1 VKYNIGTMEVSAEHL
16 RFILGLKLKQLR
28 QGKGFTL
35 KDLAE
40 RTGLSISYLSE
51 IEKGKKYPKPE
62 KMIRVAGA
70 LGVSFDEVVSVKVD
84 DSLNPLTAILDS
96 ALLKEFP
103 FEFFGIVPQDV
114 LNLVTDSPQE
124 AGALIRALL
133 EIARSYDMQVEQ
145 FLFAA
150 LRSYQKMNHN
160 YFEDL
165 EEAAGRFRSE
175 QEWPVKHSLPLN
187 SLKSVLKKDY
197 GLVIDETTLQR
208 YKDLKSFRSIWVD
221 SIPPRLLL
229 NPHLLPSQKA
239 FVIATEIGYRYLH
252 LRERTVTSSWL
263 HVNSFQEVL
272 NNFKASYF
280 AGALLIQRELLQ
292 KELSEFFRNQRWNA
306 DAFLSMLHRFG
317 TTPEMFGYRLSQLLP
332 KLFGLQ
338 EMFYL
343 RFFHT
348 AGTSDF
354 QLTKELNMSRTLA
367 PYGIG
372 LNEHYC
378 RRWLAIRLL
387 KELAKK
393 QKSGSKDQLLAGAQ
407 RMRFLESDAEY
418 FVITMARPL
427 VLTEKTN
434 SSITLG
440 FLLNDAFRDTVR
452 FWDDPAIP
460 RVLVHETCE
469 RCGLT
474 EAECQDR
481 VAPPVLYQ
489 KEQIHKTR
497 EKVLQQLIHDLKGS

>member
-1 VKYNIGTMEVSAEHL
+1 MDVSAEHL
-16 RFILGLKLKQLR
+16 RFILGLKLRQLR
-28 QGKGFTL
+28 QDNALTL
-35 KDLAE
+35 KELAG

-62 KMIRVAGA
+62 KMIRIAGA
-70 LGVSFDEVVSVKVD
+70 LGVSFDDVVSAKVD
-84 DSLNPLTAILDS
+84 ESLNPLTAILDS
-96 ALLKEFP
+96 DVLKEFP
-103 FEFFGIVPQDV
+103 FEFFGIVPRDV
-114 LNLVTDSPQE
+114 LNLVTESPQE
-124 AGALIRALL
+124 AGALIRTLL
-133 EIARSYDMQVEQ
+133 EIARSYDMRVEQ

-175 QEWPVKHSLPLN
+175 RNWPVKQALPL
-187 SLKSVLKKDY
+187 SRVKAALKEEY
-197 GLVIDETTLQR
+197 GLVVDETTMTK
-208 YKDLKSFRSIWVD
+208 YGDLRSFRSVWVD
-221 SIPPRLLL
+221 SQPPRLLL
-229 NPHLLPSQKA
+229 NPRLLSSQKA
-239 FVIATEIGYRYLH
+239 FLIAAEIGYRYLR

-263 HVNSFQEVL
+263 QVNSFQEVL

-280 AGALLIQRELLQ
+280 AGALLIQKEWMQ
-292 KELSEFFRNQRWNA
+292 KELTEFFRNQQWSA
-306 DAFLSMLHRFG
+306 DAFLHILHRFG

-332 KLFGLQ
+332 NIFGLQ

-348 AGTSDF
+348 VGTDQF
-354 QLTKELNMSRTLA
+354 QLTKELNMSRALA

-387 KELAKK
+387 KDLARK
-393 QKSGSKDQLLAGAQ
+393 QKTGGKDLQLAGAQ
-407 RMRFLESDAEY
+407 RMRFLDSDVEF

-427 VLTEKTN
+427 ILTEKTN

-440 FLLNDAFRDTVR
+440 FLLNDAFREAVR

-469 RCGLT
+469 RCGLS
-474 EAECQDR
+474 EAECRDR
-481 VAPPVLYQ
+481 VAPPTLYQ
-489 KEQIHKTR
+489 KDQMRKTQ
-497 EKVLQQLIHDLKGS
+497 EKALQQLLHDLKGG